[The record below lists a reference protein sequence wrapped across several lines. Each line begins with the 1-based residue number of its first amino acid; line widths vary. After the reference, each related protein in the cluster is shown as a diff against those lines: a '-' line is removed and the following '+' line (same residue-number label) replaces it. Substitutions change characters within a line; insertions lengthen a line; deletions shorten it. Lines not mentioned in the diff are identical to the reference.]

1 MTRLKVIQPFV
12 DKYTGQLYGQNTTIE
27 VTEERAGE
35 LIPRT
40 DLVQLVEEA
49 DKVEKPAAKAK
60 KKAPAKRKA

>member
-27 VTEERAGE
+27 VTEERVGE